1 MAVDD
6 KKTTEDTGVADGDA
20 GVSVADDA
28 GAAGDGPVGEDRVGE
43 GGVDLDDDAI
53 VEADAP
59 ADELVDYHD
68 NDGHNAIVDFID
80 STKGKVIMGSAVAVF
95 LLGGFFAINH
105 FGEGDVPEEGASE
118 IAAPASLSPDQI
130 ADRGAMSGRETGTER
145 SNLNTTTSRSADVT
159 TPSSSPRRGVSEG
172 RSEATS
178 SREPATP
185 EDRRGVSEGSSE
197 ATSPRNSGPARPQQ
211 PQPQPRTQS
220 QPQQQPQPAPQ
231 PQQPAPTPAPAPAQP
246 PQQQPQPAPSVT
258 TVYQTPDRDR

>member
-6 KKTTEDTGVADGDA
+6 EKTTDDMGVEDGNA

-43 GGVDLDDDAI
+43 GGVDLDDDSI
-53 VEADAP
+53 VESDAP
-59 ADELVDYHD
+59 ADELIDYHE
-68 NDGHNAIVDFID
+68 NEGHNAVVDFID
-80 STKGKVIMGSAVAVF
+80 STKGKVIMGTAAAVV

-105 FGEGDVPEEGASE
+105 FGEGDAPEEGAGE

-145 SNLNTTTSRSADVT
+145 SSLNTTTSRSADVT
-159 TPSSSPRRGVSEG
+159 TPSSSPRGVAEG
-172 RSEATS
+172 RSEARPNREPTS
-178 SREPATP
+178 TREPSSNPEPATSGGS
-185 EDRRGVSEGSSE
+185 RGASDG
-197 ATSPRNSGPARPQQ
+197 RNE
-211 PQPQPRTQS
+211 PQPQPR
-220 QPQQQPQPAPQ
+220 PQQQSQPQPAPQ
-231 PQQPAPTPAPAPAQP
+231 PQQPTPTPAPTQQSQQQ

>member
-20 GVSVADDA
+20 GVSVTDDA

-130 ADRGAMSGRETGTER
+130 ADRGAMSGRETER
-145 SNLNTTTSRSADVT
+145 SNLNTSTPSRSANVT
-159 TPSSSPRRGVSEG
+159 TPSSSPRRGVAEG
-172 RSEATS
+172 RNETATTTS
-178 SREPATP
+178 AEPYTP
-185 EDRRGVSEGSSE
+185 KS
-197 ATSPRNSGPARPQQ
+197 PARNTTGGGGGSISVSTTVRGEPI
-211 PQPQPRTQS
+211 PLPEPS
-220 QPQQQPQPAPQ
+220 Q
-231 PQQPAPTPAPAPAQP
+231 PQQPATTPEPAQP
-246 PQQQPQPAPSVT
+246 KPQQPAPPQPQQQQPQPAPSVT